1 MKRSGNVGLVL
12 MGSVAFAA
20 TFAAG
25 MTYFAWQKPSH
36 AATAAQA
43 AQSCTPEPGTENC
56 EPARRGFAYYF
67 YPRWTWSPG
76 RGWGSSSEPRRQ
88 RVALS
93 NNPRSSMAPSSTV
106 VRGGIERSGFGS
118 SARGSFR
125 VSAGG

>member
-12 MGSVAFAA
+12 MGGVAFAA

-36 AATAAQA
+36 AATAQA
-43 AQSCTPEPGTENC
+43 AQSCTPQPGTESC
-56 EPARRGFAYYF
+56 EPVRRGFAYYF

-76 RGWGSSSEPRRQ
+76 WGWGSSSEPRRQ
-88 RVALS
+88 NVALS
-93 NNPRSSMAPSSTV
+93 NNPRSSIAPGSTV
-106 VRGGIERSGFGS
+106 FRGGVERSGFGS